1 MLRCHSSDALCCW
14 EGVNPCAPGSGEA
27 LQPAEGEVGDVVG
40 QPADVF
46 GLVPLLRVE
55 AGDDSYR
62 VLRLWSDGF
71 TVEADVVPPLRGLV
85 DLYDG
90 ANHLY
95 QCLIIAADAEGGEM
109 RYDFKRSTEAHD
121 RAPLDFYRSPDAPI
135 ALLGKD

>member
-1 MLRCHSSDALCCW
+1 MTTFLPKEVQAGLDAARIAALRKSSR
-14 EGVNPCAPGSGEA
+14 
-27 LQPAEGEVGDVVG
+27 
-40 QPADVF
+40 
-46 GLVPLLRVE
+46 LRVE

-95 QCLIIAADAEGGEM
+95 QCLIIAADTEGGEM

-121 RAPLDFYRSPDAPI
+121 RAPLDFYRAPDAPI